1 MFIILYVC
9 SLIVAYIAFFAKS
22 DLSRYKKILIR
33 IHLVSLF
40 FCSIAL
46 LLNISSDYSFYGAW
60 TLPFLSVCLIISGLF
75 LFVLYAR
82 SANLLMK
89 IYGGIYFSYPLLII
103 LATMLSRMML
113 GFGLGLTF
121 LVLNVPD
128 NFYKG
133 KGLVIR
139 EGFSGVLAASQK
151 IVLYKSCFP
160 LLKEIGT
167 ASLRSE
173 NMSQLNIDSIQV
185 QTMTADRI
193 VIKTEPEHR
202 KFTFYKSFD

>member
-1 MFIILYVC
+1 MFIILYLC
-9 SLIVAYIAFFAKS
+9 SLIVSYIAFFAKS

-46 LLNISSDYSFYGAW
+46 VLNISSDYSFYGAW
-60 TLPFLSVCLIISGLF
+60 TLPFLSACLIISGLF

-89 IYGGIYFSYPLLII
+89 IYGGVYFSYPLLII
-103 LATMLSRMML
+103 LITMLSRMML
-113 GFGLGLTF
+113 GFGVGLTF
-121 LVLNVPD
+121 MVLNVPD

-151 IVLYKSCFP
+151 IILYESCFP
-160 LLKEIGT
+160 LLKKIGT
-167 ASLRSE
+167 ASLGSE
-173 NMSQLNIDSIQV
+173 NFSQFSIDSIQV
-185 QTMTADRI
+185 QTKVADSI
-193 VIKTEPEHR
+193 VIKTAPDDR
-202 KFTFYKSFD
+202 IFTFYKSGR